1 MIRLIERFL
10 YNAAYL
16 FIYFAGGLLTVVALF
31 AKVSSQEHQFFF
43 VPQSHRANPAAHTIF
58 SNHRACDLSHAL
70 NLVCRLLLEKKKN
83 NHFAKM
89 PSPSLCPHVLDFA
102 LASDMTHF

>member
-70 NLVCRLLLEKKKN
+70 NLVCRLLLEKKKK
-83 NHFAKM
+83 HRSRSAAG
-89 PSPSLCPHVLDFA
+89 PAQPTSA
-102 LASDMTHF
+102 RR

>member
-1 MIRLIERFL
+1 MPYYRLLLTHALADHNQARLVPEQHMIRLIERFL

-16 FIYFAGGLLTVVALF
+16 FIYFTGGLLTVVALF
-31 AKVSSQEHQFFF
+31 AKVPSQEHQFFF

-70 NLVCRLLLEKKKN
+70 NIV
-83 NHFAKM
+83 
-89 PSPSLCPHVLDFA
+89 
-102 LASDMTHF
+102 